1 MPLGCAEEYSVAIV
15 RQPGNMTDQ
24 GTRPAVVGHLEELV
38 SVEWGRVLNDTS
50 KARITVTKCVTNC
63 KTLTSGDA
71 RWSSVDPWAHEIW
84 IYRDGEIAW
93 MGPIVYIRETPHFF
107 HFEAHDMI
115 AWVGRREII
124 NFYSTTDDAASIA
137 YDLIQTFFP
146 PSDPDLLQHVVL
158 LNTANTLVTVEW
170 DRAQYVILQ
179 KWQDLI
185 NAGLNYTTMAR
196 YIFLSGQDVPNLNF
210 PFVLNADDI
219 ESEVEILKDG
229 INFGDHVVGLGEGNT
244 FGTGPSAADEAYYGK
259 VTYPPTRFN
268 DVRDDAQLQ
277 SLTIDLYD
285 ELRDL
290 RPQLVVP
297 SGSALSPETD
307 IFKTGYSF
315 PVAFRLVD
323 QPIPALVDLIPG
335 HRYDVQVGESFCQ
348 SATYPMRLGQLA
360 VTWTDKQGEKI
371 AVSLTTLGDQT

>member
-1 MPLGCAEEYSVAIV
+1 VNICQAP
-15 RQPGNMTDQ
+15 
-24 GTRPAVVGHLEELV
+24 
-38 SVEWGRVLNDTS
+38 
-50 KARITVTKCVTNC
+50 
-63 KTLTSGDA
+63 
-71 RWSSVDPWAHEIW
+71 
-84 IYRDGEIAW
+84 
-93 MGPIVYIRETPHFF
+93 
-107 HFEAHDMI
+107 
-115 AWVGRREII
+115 
-124 NFYSTTDDAASIA
+124 
-137 YDLIQTFFP
+137 
-146 PSDPDLLQHVVL
+146 
-158 LNTANTLVTVEW
+158 TA
-170 DRAQYVILQ
+170 
-179 KWQDLI
+179 
-185 NAGLNYTTMAR
+185 
-196 YIFLSGQDVPNLNF
+196 
-210 PFVLNADDI
+210 
-219 ESEVEILKDG
+219 
-229 INFGDHVVGLGEGNT
+229 
-244 FGTGPSAADEAYYGK
+244 
-259 VTYPPTRFN
+259 TRFN